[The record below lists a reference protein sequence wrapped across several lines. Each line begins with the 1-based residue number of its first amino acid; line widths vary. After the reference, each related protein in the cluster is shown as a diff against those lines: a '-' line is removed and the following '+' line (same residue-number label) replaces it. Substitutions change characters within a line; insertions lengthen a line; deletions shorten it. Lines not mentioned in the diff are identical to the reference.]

1 MSPERIRP
9 GSARSKATQGAPQSP
24 DPAATDPAATN
35 PSATDPA
42 AGDVEGGAPDS
53 GGGWVPADPAGTGGG
68 SAPGVPAAGAGRP
81 VGEGVAPDGDDL
93 NPVDRTDAKDG
104 AGVRDTAFAPH
115 VPPPSAPSPEAVVDE
130 PATGTTG
137 AGDLAPDVDGEP
149 GKAEAAGEPGDD
161 APAGRRPVEVALPTW
176 DEPAPPLPPRRGRAT
191 YRSGS
196 GGAPATSPAP
206 RAVRGG
212 FFARLYHG
220 ETNLEFVGRRRTW
233 FTISSIVILA
243 GIISLGARGLNLD
256 IEFVGGTSWTVQ
268 WPAANITQAR
278 DAVAPFNLSGSTI
291 TILGQSGGKSR
302 SLQVEAKI
310 PKGQSAAQTQDQ
322 LVKVEDSLAH
332 LAHVRTSEVSIT
344 SVGPSWGGE
353 VTKKAIEA
361 LVVFFIL
368 VALYIS
374 VFFEWRMA
382 LSAIIAVIHDI
393 LVVVGI
399 YSLTGFDVTPDT
411 VVAILTILG
420 YSLYDTIVV
429 FDRIR
434 DNLKGVGAGG
444 RLTISDVVNLSM
456 NQTLARS
463 INTSLVAILPIF
475 AVLILG
481 AEILGATT
489 LQYFGWALLI
499 GLASGAYSS
508 IFIASPI
515 VAMLK
520 EREPRWRRIRERLGV
535 RGTDA
540 LVLSPAA
547 LAAGLFGGEGASG
560 SGRSRASA
568 AARAGSAGR
577 GDPDEQGREQADGAV
592 REDTGPSRAGVR
604 AAGARPPASRPGGS
618 RTGGRTAGRPSGGAR
633 RKGGRR

>member
-1 MSPERIRP
+1 MSADRIRP
-9 GSARSKATQGAPQSP
+9 GSAKGKGARPGAETPGAAAAGSGSAWVP
-24 DPAATDPAATN
+24 GGAAGGPTDEEGALVEVPGEAAASRAAAEGDAEIGARGAETDHGDAEPPHEDATD
-35 PSATDPA
+35 
-42 AGDVEGGAPDS
+42 EGAAPDS
-53 GGGWVPADPAGTGGG
+53 DLSDV
-68 SAPGVPAAGAGRP
+68 
-81 VGEGVAPDGDDL
+81 GDD
-93 NPVDRTDAKDG
+93 TDPG
-104 AGVRDTAFAPH
+104 GVR
-115 VPPPSAPSPEAVVDE
+115 
-130 PATGTTG
+130 
-137 AGDLAPDVDGEP
+137 
-149 GKAEAAGEPGDD
+149 AA
-161 APAGRRPVEVALPTW
+161 AAEVALPTW
-176 DEPAPPLPPRRGRAT
+176 DEPAPPVEPRARRGRAA
-191 YRSGS
+191 RSAVPPARAAA
-196 GGAPATSPAP
+196 GAPAT
-206 RAVRGG
+206 RAVSGR
-212 FFARLYHG
+212 FFARLFHG
-220 ETNLEFVGRRRTW
+220 ETSLEFVGRRRTW
-233 FTISSIVILA
+233 FTISAIVIVA
-243 GIISLGARGLNLD
+243 GIISLGTRGLNLD

-278 DAVAPFNLSGSTI
+278 NAIAPFNLSGSTI

-310 PKGQSAAQTQDQ
+310 PKGQTVAQTQDQ
-322 LVKVEDSLAH
+322 LVKVEGTLAR

-353 VTKKAIEA
+353 VTKKALEA
-361 LVVFFIL
+361 LIVFFVL

-382 LSAIIAVIHDI
+382 LSAIIAVLHDI

-434 DNLKGVGAGG
+434 DNLKGVGAAG
-444 RLTISDVVNLSM
+444 RLTISEVVNLSM

-475 AVLILG
+475 AVLVLG

-515 VAMLK
+515 VAVLK
-520 EREPRWRRIRERLGV
+520 EREPRWRRIRERIGV
-535 RGTDA
+535 RGEDA
-540 LVLSPAA
+540 LVLSSAA
-547 LAAGLFGGEGASG
+547 LAAGLVGGGEGAG
-560 SGRSRASA
+560 GERRAR
-568 AARAGSAGR
+568 AARAQRAEDRAAAGHGADETRPERPTAGSTA
-577 GDPDEQGREQADGAV
+577 
-592 REDTGPSRAGVR
+592 R
-604 AAGARPPASRPGGS
+604 AAGGSGTSRSRGGRPGAGRAGGRPGGGQ
-618 RTGGRTAGRPSGGAR
+618 RH
-633 RKGGRR
+633 KGGRR